1 MKRRNVR
8 FKIKTVPLVRFWG
21 LRKTQT
27 WALEIFQTSKQHQ
40 RADFICLKSFKI
52 HSQVRTLSLI
62 IVTFTYL
69 LVGAAI
75 FDYLEGDNNEKAYKV
90 VQSHFLFNVGANKKK
105 LTLFLIVLCH
115 VCILI
120 TSPHGS

>member
-8 FKIKTVPLVRFWG
+8 FKSKTVPPVRFGVDKRTQIG
-21 LRKTQT
+21 L
-27 WALEIFQTSKQHQ
+27 SKAFKLQSNTKEQ
-40 RADFICLKSFKI
+40 ISFVLN
-52 HSQVRTLSLI
+52 HSNFLNFQVRTLSLI

-90 VQSHFLFNVGANKKK
+90 AQSHFLFNIDANQMLSPKEKF
-105 LTLFLIVLCH
+105 TLCF
-115 VCILI
+115 
-120 TSPHGS
+120 